1 MFPPTNSYSLSLR
14 FIAKP
19 QCAKTHTVYPDIYQY
34 RGISGIYRTNFKP
47 ESKLKPE
54 SITRRVLGEL
64 GLLAAGPT
72 TIMEDNMSAIT
83 IIRDIVYNGRTKH
96 IDVRLKNLRDHVKRK
111 ALELQHIDTKEQIA
125 DIFTKGLGRDAFQF
139 LSGQLMGEPSLRSLQ
154 SVARE
159 E

>member
-1 MFPPTNSYSLSLR
+1 MAMQLEGQGAFAWRSSKQHLVATSSTEAEL
-14 FIAKP
+14 IALADN
-19 QCAKTHTVYPDIYQY
+19 CSTI
-34 RGISGIYRTNFKP
+34 
-47 ESKLKPE
+47 

>member
-1 MFPPTNSYSLSLR
+1 
-14 FIAKP
+14 
-19 QCAKTHTVYPDIYQY
+19 
-34 RGISGIYRTNFKP
+34 
-47 ESKLKPE
+47 
-54 SITRRVLGEL
+54 
-64 GLLAAGPT
+64 
-72 TIMEDNMSAIT
+72 MEDNMSAIT